1 MVANWF
7 ENTLKQSSKIFKF
20 VGVLYF
26 LFEKALTVAISD
38 AGSIIFDERVQVSVC
53 IYDICIYICGN
64 FVRIGN
70 MYKKREKLFPSAEYR
85 RNRAL
90 SIYFHACVS
99 FFFFLHVSYFIII
112 FLRINFYFILL
123 FITFDA
129 YFSSFIFQEAF
140 SQLRYFPDSNAHN
153 TYVDDASD

>member
-26 LFEKALTVAISD
+26 LFEKVLTVAISD

-99 FFFFLHVSYFIII
+99 FFFFFTCL
-112 FLRINFYFILL
+112 ILL
-123 FITFDA
+123 LFFSELTFTSF
-129 YFSSFIFQEAF
+129 FSSLRSTPIFRVLFFKKRFRNYDIFQT
-140 SQLRYFPDSNAHN
+140 LTHIIHM
-153 TYVDDASD
+153 